1 MSPMFVAS
9 SKSFYILPFLALS
22 VFAKYSSRQFL
33 GARPIDARGPA
44 DLLAEL
50 QSEEHLMEFD
60 HASMTTARTERLEA
74 ALLPL
79 FKIASNDVNG
89 RVDANA
95 ARYLLHRLF
104 ANRHGWFVNALEA
117 HDVNTSA
124 SQVGQA
130 LYGSGESFSLRQ
142 IARFAAA
149 LETLVHAENIK
160 RLQQVFSLHD
170 YSRDKAYDEHSAKK
184 VIEAYMVYFLTI
196 ALPDE
201 PFDDL
206 LEYCERIPEW
216 PDTLLFVEE
225 VRKNVVDREEG
236 GFMSLWNLTLQVVE
250 EIGERYGKWQNKQC
264 VELKSKLMQ
273 MELPGTGRV
282 PLSNF
287 WKPFLKDERWPFV
300 ESVET
305 LETMG
310 ALDNRE
316 PEHPFVIIPNYVY
329 STNNCLAGSTYYDV
343 CCLNECETILG
354 EIERQ
359 ISAPAATPQ
368 RLAELLSKLPSS
380 TVEAPRVL
388 PATLLQRLENIA
400 SQYQGLVPLHGR
412 LFAQVLH
419 HIYPRECPFPQVSR
433 TNLVEDERRDM
444 RVEEDARVSQAYVM
458 KFARTALDAKDSNLA
473 ATNELPWTEEEEIFL
488 QSLSFDPAGGAA
500 SEVTMLVPVSGLLVA
515 LALVLRFNV
524 PLLKLSVFPSKGKGS
539 ASSYCV

>member
-1 MSPMFVAS
+1 MSPMLVAS
-9 SKSFYILPFLALS
+9 SKSFRILPLLALS
-22 VFAKYSSRQFL
+22 VFAKDSSRHFL
-33 GARPIDARGPA
+33 GARPIDTRGPA

-50 QSEEHLMEFD
+50 QSEEHMAEFD
-60 HASMTTARTERLEA
+60 HSSMTTARTDRLEA

-79 FKIASNDVNG
+79 FKIASDDVNG

-142 IARFAAA
+142 IARFAAM

-160 RLQQVFSLHD
+160 RLQQVFSL
-170 YSRDKAYDEHSAKK
+170 YGFSREQAYDERSAEQ

-196 ALPDE
+196 ALDGE

-206 LEYCERIPEW
+206 LDYCERIPEW
-216 PDTLLFVEE
+216 KDTLLFANE
-225 VRKNVVDREEG
+225 VRKSAVDGEG
-236 GFMSLWNLTLQVVE
+236 AGFMSLWNLTLQVVE
-250 EIGERYGKWQNKQC
+250 EIGERYGKWQNKHC

-287 WKPFLKDERWPFV
+287 WKPYLKDEQWPFV

-305 LETMG
+305 LQRLG
-310 ALDNRE
+310 ALDDRE

-329 STNNCLAGSTYYDV
+329 SSNNCLAGSTYYDV
-343 CCLNECETILG
+343 CCLNECESLLS
-354 EIERQ
+354 EIEGS
-359 ISAPAATPQ
+359 INAPAARPE
-368 RLAELLSKLPSS
+368 RLAKLLSHLPSA
-380 TVEAPRVL
+380 TVEAPRDM
-388 PATLLQRLENIA
+388 PATLLQRLESVA
-400 SQYQGLVPLHGR
+400 EQYQGVVPLHGR
-412 LFAQVLH
+412 LFAQILH
-419 HIYPRECPFPQVSR
+419 HIYPRECPYPQVARSS
-433 TNLVEDERRDM
+433 NVETERRDM

-458 KFARTALDAKDSNLA
+458 KFARTALDAKDSALA
-473 ATNELPWTEEEEIFL
+473 ATNELPWTDEEELFL
-488 QSLSFDPAGGAA
+488 QSLSLDPAGSAVG
-500 SEVTMLVPVSGLLVA
+500 EVTMLVPLSGLLVA
-515 LALVLRFNV
+515 FALVIRFNLASPSAFV
-524 PLLKLSVFPSKGKGS
+524 SKGTRS
-539 ASSYCV
+539 ASAYCV